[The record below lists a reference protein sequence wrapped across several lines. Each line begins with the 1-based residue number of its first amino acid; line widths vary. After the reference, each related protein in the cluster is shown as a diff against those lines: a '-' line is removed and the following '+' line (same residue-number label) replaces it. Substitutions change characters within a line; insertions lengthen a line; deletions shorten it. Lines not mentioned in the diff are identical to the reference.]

1 MLRWWRLGML
11 VMLMALP
18 LASVRGQED
27 ADPTRIWIAD
37 SVPVTLLR
45 GLVPLF
51 GTEDYVWVTD
61 LDDAHLALDYEQA
74 PGDISAEWVYVP
86 VVPFASTADNIRWP
100 DIQAYWAGDL
110 AALRGLTPDGT
121 APAFVASNET
131 YRAMLSLLGTPDPS
145 VPLRFV
151 GGSEAIPDEL
161 WATRPYGWGIMGF
174 ETLVPQVKVLALDQY
189 DVFGDDFIPADY
201 PLTATINLKG
211 DGDRLARAA
220 DDLAAQDTWP
230 ARNRNPARLGRV
242 VLSGVTA
249 LTRAT
254 AFKMEELG
262 LTRPADGIMEFIA
275 DAHIIHTS
283 NEVAFTENCG
293 PPDPFSGSVIF
304 CSQPEYLELLL
315 HMGVNVVE
323 LTGNH
328 VNDYGPGA
336 LRYSL
341 GLYEE
346 NAMGFYGGG
355 YDPEDARDA
364 LIVEANGNTVAFIGC
379 NVPGPIGA
387 WATETRVGAA
397 ECDNDYLAQELPRLA
412 DTVDVVVMSVQEF
425 EYYRYSVGVG
435 QLRRFQLYANWG
447 ADVVIGSQAHQPQGF
462 TFHQGSFLHHGLGNL
477 FFDQMQEIG
486 TRQMFID
493 KLILHEGRVISV
505 VLYTGLIEDFC
516 CPRPMTAFERA
527 NFLDTIFQASGW

>member
-1 MLRWWRLGML
+1 MAWWRIGMVIGVL
-11 VMLMALP
+11 LLP
-18 LASVRGQED
+18 LASVRGQD
-27 ADPTRIWIAD
+27 DDPTRIWIAD
-37 SVPVTLLR
+37 SVPVAVMRT
-45 GLVPLF
+45 LVPLF
-51 GTEDYVWVTD
+51 AREDYIWTND
-61 LDDAHLALDYEQA
+61 LEAAHLALDYEQR
-74 PGDISAEWVYVP
+74 PGDVTAQWVYVP
-86 VVPFASTADNIRWP
+86 VVSFASTAQTLRWE
-100 DIQAYWAGDL
+100 DIGRYWGGDL
-110 AALRGLTPDGT
+110 AALSHLTPDGS

-131 YRAMLSLLGTPDPS
+131 YRAMLSVLGPPDPS

-151 GGSEAIPDEL
+151 SGTDAIPEAL
-161 WATRPYGWGIMGF
+161 WAVRPYAWGLMGF
-174 ETLVPQVKVLALDQY
+174 ETLIPEVNVLALDQF
-189 DVFGDDFIPADY
+189 DVFADDFDPAAY

-211 DGDRLARAA
+211 DAARLARAA
-220 DDLAAQDTWP
+220 DDLASLSDWP
-230 ARNRNPARLGRV
+230 GGNRNPDRLTRV

-262 LTRPADGIMEFIA
+262 LTRPADGIMDFIA

-304 CSQPEYLELLL
+304 CSQPEYLDLLL

-328 VNDYGPGA
+328 INDYGPGA

-341 GLYEE
+341 ELYEA
-346 NAMGFYGGG
+346 NQMAFYGGG
-355 YDPEDARDA
+355 YDPQDARDA
-364 LIVEANGNTVAFIGC
+364 LILEANGNTIAFIGC
-379 NVPGPIGA
+379 NVPGPTGA
-387 WATETRVGAA
+387 WASETRVGAA
-397 ECDNDYLAQELPRLA
+397 ECDNEYLAQALPRLA
-412 DTVDVVVMSVQEF
+412 DSVDVVIVSVQEF
-425 EYYRYSVGVG
+425 EYYRYSVGIA

-462 TFHQGSFLHHGLGNL
+462 TFSDGAFLHHGLGNL

-493 KLILHEGRVISV
+493 KLIIHNGQVISV
-505 VLYTGLIEDFC
+505 ELYTGLIEDYC
-516 CPRPMTAFERA
+516 CPRPMTPFERE
-527 NFLDTIFQASGW
+527 NFLNTIFQASGW